1 MKLNKAA
8 IRYAKAL
15 LTFAIERKELDTVNA
30 DVLALQ
36 EAVKGSQELALMM
49 NSSVIQEGKKV
60 DIYKALFADKISATT
75 LNFMI
80 LIAKNSRSSFL
91 PHILD
96 AFQTQYKAHK
106 NIVTVDITTAS
117 AMDEELK
124 NELVAFLKKEAPE
137 TTIEINEEINKDLIG
152 GFIFRTATHQI
163 DASVANR
170 LKTLRRDLNNTT
182 YTSKL

>member
-30 DVLALQ
+30 DVVALQ
-36 EAVKGSQELALMM
+36 NVLSESKELAAMM
-49 NSSVIQEGKKV
+49 NSAVIQEDKKV
-60 DIYKALFADKISATT
+60 AIYKEIFADKISATT

-80 LIAKNSRSSFL
+80 LLAKNSRSSII
-91 PHILD
+91 PHILN
-96 AFQTQYKAHK
+96 AFERQYKAHNK
-106 NIVTVDITTAS
+106 IVTVNITTANK
-117 AMDEELK
+117 MDEGLK
-124 NELVAFLKKEAPE
+124 NDLVAFLKKDSPE
-137 TTIEINEEINKDLIG
+137 STIEINEEINSDLIG
-152 GFIFRTATHQI
+152 GFIFRTDTHQI

-170 LKTLRRDLNNTT
+170 LKTLRRDLYNTT